1 MPTPIAVFE
10 ENLAD
15 PQVLLEFAE
24 GLRTERAQRMRSERR
39 EALRRMWRLRAAEAA
54 ACSRM
59 MVKPSP

>member
-39 EALRRMWRLRAAEAA
+39 EALRRM
-54 ACSRM
+54 
-59 MVKPSP
+59 